1 MSEIT
6 EKETGIADTAVT
18 KPAAGYKE
26 ADKSGKSIWIRM
38 LSLLWDTAA
47 KPPEEKKFLNKID
60 ATILV
65 YIMLSYLIKTL
76 DAGNVQTAFVSGMR
90 EDLRLYGQE
99 LNLFTTY
106 YNIGFLVASYPAMLM
121 MTWFRPSIVVPSMEI
136 LWTVFVMLIAVAK
149 NAETIYALRFF
160 VGVGESICF
169 PGFGRIIG
177 SWYKP
182 EELAKRTA
190 LFDISGALANMI
202 SGYIQA
208 GVYHSLNGRGGLAG
222 WRWLFIIDGVISLP
236 VAFFGFWALPD
247 YPTTTRAR
255 WLNERERALGV
266 ARMEAVGRRAP
277 RKLTVKRMIT
287 MWWQFKPWAY
297 MVPFIL
303 SGLIASANYM
313 NLWLKSLGTFSVEEI
328 NTLPTI
334 GYAMGMVS
342 AFLLAIVND
351 ALHWR
356 VQCLLIVL
364 FCYFLGNLLLG
375 IWNINFHAKFF
386 AYLVPRMGQPI
397 GSFLLVWQ
405 TELFQ
410 EDAEMR
416 GLLPGLGNAILF
428 AMGAWVPLLI
438 YPTPKA
444 PHFPIGYWVTMA
456 FAIGAALGIVF
467 VHYYHRWDIKRRGM
481 TVNRYGLIIDK
492 IYLTAEEASTRGD
505 IEGYGTVEEID
516 MPTAQKSSGIE
527 RTNEVE
533 SLDENT

>member
-1 MSEIT
+1 MAEIT
-6 EKETGIADTAVT
+6 EKPTCVVEGPRIN
-18 KPAAGYKE
+18 PAMVYKE
-26 ADKSGKSIWIRM
+26 TDNSKNSKWIRI
-38 LSLLWDTAA
+38 LSLIWDTAA

-60 ATILV
+60 GTILV

-76 DAGNVQTAFVSGMR
+76 DAGNVQTAFVSGMK
-90 EDLRLYGQE
+90 EDLKLYGQE
-99 LNLFTTY
+99 LNLFTTH

-121 MTWFRPSIVVPSMEI
+121 MTWFRPSIVVPTMEI
-136 LWTVFVMLIAVAK
+136 LWTVLVMLIAVAK
-149 NAETIYALRFF
+149 DAKTIYALRFF

-182 EELAKRTA
+182 EELAKRTS

-208 GVYHSLNGRGGLAG
+208 GVYSSLNGRGGLAG
-222 WRWLFIIDGVISLP
+222 WRWLFIIDGVVSLP

-255 WLNERERALGV
+255 WLNEQERALGV
-266 ARMEAVGRRAP
+266 ARMEAIGRRAP
-277 RKLTVKRMIT
+277 RKLTSKRMIT

-297 MVPFIL
+297 MFPFIL
-303 SGLIASANYM
+303 SGLIASVNYM
-313 NLWLKSLGTFSVEEI
+313 NLWLKSLGKYTVQEI

-342 AFLLAIVND
+342 AFLLAVVND

-356 VQCLLIVL
+356 VPCLLITL
-364 FCYFLGNLLLG
+364 SFYFLGNLLLG

-386 AYLVPRMGQPI
+386 AYLVPRMGQPL

-444 PHFPIGYWVTMA
+444 PRFPIGYWVTMT

-467 VHYYHRWDIKRRGM
+467 VHYYHRWDTKRRGM
-481 TVNRYGLIIDK
+481 TVNKYGLIIDK
-492 IYLTAEEASTRGD
+492 KYLTAEETSTRGD
-505 IEGYGTVEEID
+505 LEALGFVEEMDGDGPEKGAAIIR
-516 MPTAQKSSGIE
+516 ANK
-527 RTNEVE
+527 V
-533 SLDENT
+533 